1 METITITLSKKMPIG
16 RRVLETGNHLREW
29 VQDLH
34 VRFNAE
40 RDKLQL
46 EKWELRDA
54 QYHYHYLIL
63 RGKELSAGKMNIK
76 HAELNSESSGL
87 LRIATTA
94 GEPPKDIPTG
104 TDTMVREDIA
114 AGDEI

>member
-1 METITITLSKKMPIG
+1 METITITLSRKMPIT
-16 RRVLETGNHLREW
+16 RRVSETGNRLREW

-46 EKWELRDA
+46 EKWEMKNA

-63 RGKELSAGKMNIK
+63 RGKELSAGKVNTK
-76 HAELNSESSGL
+76 RAELNAESSEP
-87 LRIATTA
+87 LRITTA
-94 GEPPKDIPTG
+94 AEEPPKDVSSGP
-104 TDTMVREDIA
+104 DTMLAKQV
-114 AGDEI
+114 